1 MAPTGRA
8 SLDHADTAQLGAQEE
23 AVPDNPTSTV
33 PAEETTSPR
42 TGLTEV
48 AAGSDQDA
56 YLAQCIAHL
65 QRHWPAVIPILEN
78 HEQYIG
84 QAPMFEWTPC
94 QYFSGISDFGWK
106 SDPFSFSH
114 VFPLAKT
121 CFWKPPGSSSYT
133 SPSEVRNTVSWT
145 LPKCSRLSTA

>member
-1 MAPTGRA
+1 MVGP
-8 SLDHADTAQLGAQEE
+8 
-23 AVPDNPTSTV
+23 
-33 PAEETTSPR
+33 
-42 TGLTEV
+42 
-48 AAGSDQDA
+48 
-56 YLAQCIAHL
+56 
-65 QRHWPAVIPILEN
+65 PILITLQLRVVRN
-78 HEQYIG
+78 TAASSSQLSAKPSVLQIG
-84 QAPMFEWTPC
+84 STGAYRHFQRFALEAPVPQSLKHKGGAC

-145 LPKCSRLSTA
+145 LPKCSRSSTAVVCDWNQKLCRPQRAKTTC